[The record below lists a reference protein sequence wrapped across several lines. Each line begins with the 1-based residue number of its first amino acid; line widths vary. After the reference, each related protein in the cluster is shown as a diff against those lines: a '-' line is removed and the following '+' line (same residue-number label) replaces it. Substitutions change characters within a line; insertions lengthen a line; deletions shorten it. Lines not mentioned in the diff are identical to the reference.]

1 MDQAIHDN
9 SFKSVYWLGVRVAI
23 LSALVLSL
31 ALLLGAC
38 GDDDVQTAAEPSPVT
53 GTAVAPQP
61 TATTSAPTDDATTAV
76 APQPTAAAAT
86 TSPPTD
92 NATTGVTPQPTV
104 AAVTTSLP
112 TDNGTSEDAQTTQY
126 PLMIDNCGTELVF
139 EAAPQR
145 VITVDTSLAETLV
158 ALGVSDR
165 IVGTYFDFQNIG
177 IAPENRTV
185 LDELT
190 VLGEGGY
197 PSREAVISLAPDF
210 VFSFTEYD
218 FSQEGSPT
226 REDLAGVSIYSSEMF
241 ECDEGVGTVQDSL
254 AEILELGMIFDR
266 QAEARAIVDEQTARL
281 AHIETAVADL
291 KSPKVIYW
299 DAYDFE
305 NVRLLPYGVYRDAAV
320 RAGADVLF
328 PEVTD
333 ANPVSKEQIATS
345 DVEVVLA
352 IDYGPDL
359 TTPLL
364 PLMVELVSATP
375 AGEKGEDGV
384 IAVTNYPPNLH
395 AVDLAEAIARALHPD
410 IDLN

>member
-1 MDQAIHDN
+1 MHQAIHDK
-9 SFKSVYWLGVRVAI
+9 SFRSAYRPRVRIAMLG
-23 LSALVLSL
+23 ALVLSF

-38 GDDDVQTAAEPSPVT
+38 GDDVQTAAEQSPVT
-53 GTAVAPQP
+53 GTEVALEP
-61 TATTSAPTDDATTAV
+61 TATAVATSVTTDDV
-76 APQPTAAAAT
+76 
-86 TSPPTD
+86 
-92 NATTGVTPQPTV
+92 
-104 AAVTTSLP
+104 
-112 TDNGTSEDAQTTQY
+112 TSEGAQATQY
-126 PLMIDNCGTELVF
+126 PLTIDNCGTELVF
-139 EAAPQR
+139 EAAPQK

-158 ALGVSDR
+158 ALGVSNR

-185 LDELT
+185 LDGLT

-210 VFSFTEYD
+210 VFAFSEYD

-226 REDLAGVSIYSSEMF
+226 REDLAGVPIYASEIF
-241 ECDEGVGTVQDSL
+241 ACDEGMGSVEHSF
-254 AEILELGMIFDR
+254 AEILDLGKIFDR
-266 QAEARAIVDEQTARL
+266 QAEAQAIVDEQTARL
-281 AHIETAVADL
+281 AEIEAAVADL
-291 KSPKVIYW
+291 ESPKVIYW

-305 NVRLLPYGVYRDAAV
+305 NIRLLPFGIYRDAAV
-320 RAGADVLF
+320 RAGAEILF

-333 ANPVSKEQIATS
+333 ENPVSKEQIAAS
-345 DVEVVLA
+345 DVEFVLA